1 MEYLKFLLT
10 ALLIIQP
17 VAANSKTQATLPANT
32 EYAGYFDFDFDKTPE
47 SFYYADGTFYVTND
61 NGEEIGSFKPKYEKI
76 FDLSATVYEN
86 ETDSFYTAVT
96 FGDYYNHSQYEI
108 TIKNDKLEATENEP
122 PEKRSEMVWM
132 ANLQGLPEFKGKKV
146 FQVYYFGDALMNTPV
161 EFENGTAKANYDYF
175 EIETYRNAGGT
186 DDRALF
192 ADVINGKPVMVEILP
207 DNAYYNGVNITPKDY
222 LTNGI
227 PAFFRVDNQITTGF
241 ISSQGGVFIFRLSEE
256 GITVSEMS
264 DFGND
269 LCRPDPERNEYFV
282 TDGGNQDMGFMNVGY
297 GGRVYKDYCFFKT
310 ADGSYREYGGLEMP
324 IADFLKIDGMIE
336 FITPYLEKD
345 NEDYN
350 TIIRD
355 VQWRAN
361 NTFTVN
367 LIAIYRDYP
376 EYSRQVYFIFRYEN
390 GEFTPI
396 QENDGYFYPS
406 VSAYR
411 EDVAVYP
418 ESLPEFQTNQ

>member
-1 MEYLKFLLT
+1 MNYGMKMNNGRLEVEEYPPDLDR
-10 ALLIIQP
+10 
-17 VAANSKTQATLPANT
+17 
-32 EYAGYFDFDFDKTPE
+32 GY
-47 SFYYADGTFYVTND
+47 SV
-61 NGEEIGSFKPKYEKI
+61 I
-76 FDLSATVYEN
+76 
-86 ETDSFYTAVT
+86 
-96 FGDYYNHSQYEI
+96 
-108 TIKNDKLEATENEP
+108 
-122 PEKRSEMVWM
+122 M
-132 ANLQGLPEFKGKKV
+132 ANLQGIPEFKGKKV
-146 FQVYYFGDALMNTPV
+146 YQVYYFGEAMMNTPE
-161 EFENGTAKANYDYF
+161 EFENKTAKARYDYF
-175 EIETYRNAGGT
+175 ETETYRNASGS

-207 DNAYYNGVNITPKDY
+207 DNAYYNGVDITPKDY
-222 LTNGI
+222 LINAI
-227 PAFFRVDNQITTGF
+227 PVFYRVDNQITTSF
-241 ISSQGGVFIFRLSEE
+241 MSSQGGVFIFRLSEE
-256 GITVSEMS
+256 GITISEMS
-264 DFGND
+264 DIGND
-269 LCRPDPERNEYFV
+269 LSRPDPERNEYFV
-282 TDGGNQDMGFMNVGY
+282 TDGGNHDMGFINKNY

-310 ADGSYREYGGLEMP
+310 SDGSYREYGGLEMP

-376 EYSRQVYFIFRYEN
+376 EYSRQAYFIFRYEN

-411 EDVAVYP
+411 EDIAVYP
-418 ESLPEFQTNQ
+418 ESLPEFTLSK